1 MMVSGRRVRVEFD
14 ADVALLPMVRA
25 VAANLAMVED
35 FTIDDI
41 SDVRLAVDEMC
52 TTLITHATRG
62 SLLDCRLDT
71 VAGQMAVSGTVD
83 AVRDQDTLEH
93 GHGQASHP
101 SRDTMSWEIMSVL
114 ADTVTSEVHEG
125 PVGTARL
132 TMSLTKR
139 RGEG

>member
-1 MMVSGRRVRVEFD
+1 MMANGRRVRVEFD
-14 ADVALLPMVRA
+14 ADTALLPVVRA

-35 FTIDDI
+35 FTVDDI

-52 TTLITHATRG
+52 STLITHAVPA
-62 SLLDCRLDT
+62 SLVDCQIDSSPG
-71 VAGQMAVSGTVD
+71 VMAVRASVD
-83 AVRDQDTLEH
+83 SQSS
-93 GHGQASHP
+93 QP

-125 PVGTARL
+125 PEGTARL
-132 TMSLTKR
+132 TMCLTKR